1 MGREQSDGS
10 LCCGGRAHS
19 HEQTKASHVRSAQY
33 ESCGS
38 TTAEPRARQE
48 ETRSPQQMHETELML
63 PEHILQAATLVL
75 QSQDALMDAIIQLGA
90 KQGSMPADLAEAIAA
105 PAR

>member
-1 MGREQSDGS
+1 MGRYAAADAPIAMSKPKRVMS
-10 LCCGGRAHS
+10 VLRSMSRAALRPPSPEPGKKKPEVHS
-19 HEQTKASHVRSAQY
+19 E
-33 ESCGS
+33 
-38 TTAEPRARQE
+38 AE
-48 ETRSPQQMHETELML
+48 QMHETELML